1 MDWYALSRKIFNYAF
16 EHKEC
21 GVYHISIFMWIV
33 ELNNRLWWKK
43 EFWLPSNDSCEWLS
57 IGNKNT
63 YLSALRDLEKWW
75 FIKIIQESRNQFC
88 STIIQICHVK
98 SDTATNTA
106 LDTALIRQDTQH
118 WYAIDTIDKQR
129 NQETKKPRNIS
140 SKEETTALDVPEE
153 FWKKEINQIIDTI
166 KQTLNS
172 IGLIYKAWPQERQR
186 AQNILT
192 GKEFWEICD
201 KSNMSR
207 EQFVISII
215 KLSSKLDFWNWK
227 IYNCQTFYKHYA
239 RVYNEARRIKQE
251 KEQKVSHKSF

>member
-63 YLSALRDLEKWW
+63 YLSALRDLEKWG

-118 WYAIDTIDKQR
+118 WYAIDTIDKQW
-129 NQETKKPRNIS
+129 NQETKKPQTKNIKKDFADEYKQFIETSNSATAIIAKNFMLLWWKPKESVDDFREWVKTIAELHKAS
-140 SKEETTALDVPEE
+140 SDQMIQSSQEWYAYWLWRDDKEIKNFKTCFMNSKSLPNNQTK
-153 FWKKEINQIIDTI
+153 WKK
-166 KQTLNS
+166 K
-172 IGLIYKAWPQERQR
+172 
-186 AQNILT
+186 
-192 GKEFWEICD
+192 
-201 KSNMSR
+201 
-207 EQFVISII
+207 
-215 KLSSKLDFWNWK
+215 
-227 IYNCQTFYKHYA
+227 
-239 RVYNEARRIKQE
+239 
-251 KEQKVSHKSF
+251 